1 MICKIQLVTK
11 MHFNNRIYWLGIVF
25 SVLFMP
31 MELHAATL
39 PNCITNYGIDSKM
52 HCDKIHFTRNK
63 FWLAREIIS
72 VISMRPYI
80 PVNAYISYDGIKNCI
95 WIFYRNIYLSR
106 DRIYVF
112 RFNMRFLIILC
123 TFQESLLDQL
133 IVKSKYVEKL
143 SCYLV
148 KPRLKSWLQTHVIVY
163 KNRTLIIN
171 ISFSLRISM
180 LVASGNN
187 QKFWGALACLTFLH

>member
-1 MICKIQLVTK
+1 MWILAIVTCQNISHGILCLIYVYNKHISSQGNIKLKTHGWDGIMICKIQLVTK

-39 PNCITNYGIDSKM
+39 PHCITNYGIDSKM

-95 WIFYRNIYLSR
+95 WILDFVQKYISIQRYFVSIW
-106 DRIYVF
+106 D
-112 RFNMRFLIILC
+112 FL
-123 TFQESLLDQL
+123 
-133 IVKSKYVEKL
+133 
-143 SCYLV
+143 
-148 KPRLKSWLQTHVIVY
+148 
-163 KNRTLIIN
+163 
-171 ISFSLRISM
+171 
-180 LVASGNN
+180 
-187 QKFWGALACLTFLH
+187 